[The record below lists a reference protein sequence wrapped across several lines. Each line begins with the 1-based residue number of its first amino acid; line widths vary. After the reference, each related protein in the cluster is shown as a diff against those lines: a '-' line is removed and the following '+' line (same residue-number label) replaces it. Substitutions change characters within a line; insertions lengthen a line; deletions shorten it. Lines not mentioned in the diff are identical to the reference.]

1 MTVPARVSL
10 VTLGVP
16 DVARATEF
24 YVRLGWPLSS
34 ASVEGEVSFF
44 RMAGAILGVWDIKEL
59 AADANL
65 EDAPAADGRSRAV
78 ALAINCDSRAQV
90 DAALRD
96 AEAAGATILKSPV
109 AQDWGGYSGYFAD
122 PDGNAWEVAHNPD
135 WPIGD
140 DELPQLPV

>member
-44 RMAGAILGVWDIKEL
+44 RMAGAILGVWNAADL
-59 AADANL
+59 AADARL
-65 EDAPAADGRSRAV
+65 DEAAPVGGRSSGI
-78 ALAINCDSRAQV
+78 ALAINCDNREQV
-90 DAALRD
+90 DEALRD
-96 AEAAGATILKSPV
+96 AQAAGATILKEPV
-109 AQDWGGYSGYFAD
+109 AMDWGGYSGYFAD
-122 PDGNAWEVAHNPD
+122 PDGNAWEVAHNPG
-135 WPIGD
+135 WPIGA
-140 DELPQLPV
+140 DERPQLPD